1 MSTDYRPDDL
11 QNDHDLE
18 TDDDQQVERLAEEI
32 EATREDLT
40 ITVEAIGD
48 KLEPANLAREAGES
62 ARNLTLGKVDQMSI
76 GMQETWRDIRTG
88 NSNGIL
94 DTVKSNPVPAAMV
107 GIGLGLLFMN
117 RGAQAQRS
125 FRGGNG
131 YGQAGYGVGAAGY
144 AGNGYGTAGYAYGG
158 DPGYAGAET
167 WSGGQHAG
175 GGITSKI
182 GDTADEA
189 GATIGR
195 FTDQAGATVGRVAD
209 QVGETAGQIPQQAGL
224 LVDQGTGQV
233 RRLIDENPL
242 VAGVVAVAAGAAIG
256 MLVPTTAV
264 ERQAIGPKRD
274 QLVGQAES
282 TVNETLD
289 RMDDST
295 AASSTGES
303 SSI

>member
-1 MSTDYRPDDL
+1 MTTDFGRDDIE
-11 QNDHDLE
+11 NVDI
-18 TDDDQQVERLAEEI
+18 DDDDEQVERLADEI

-48 KLEPANLAREAGES
+48 KLEPANLAREATES

-88 NSNGIL
+88 NSNGIIE
-94 DTVKSNPVPAAMV
+94 TVKSNPVPAAMV

-125 FRGGNG
+125 FRGGSG
-131 YGQAGYGVGAAGY
+131 YGQGSYGASGY
-144 AGNGYGTAGYAYGG
+144 AQGGYGTAGYGG
-158 DPGYAGAET
+158 QLGYAGDPAYAAADT
-167 WSGGQHAG
+167 WSGQGGTG

-182 GDTADEA
+182 GDTADQA
-189 GATIGR
+189 GATISR
-195 FTDQAGATVGRVAD
+195 FTDEAGQTVGRVAD
-209 QVGETAGQIPQQAGL
+209 QVGETAGQIPQQAGQII
-224 LVDQGTGQV
+224 DQGTGQV

-242 VAGVVAVAAGAAIG
+242 AAGVVAIAAGAAIG
-256 MLVPTTAV
+256 MLVPTTSV

-274 QLVGQAES
+274 QLVGQAET
-282 TVNETLD
+282 TVNDALD
-289 RMDDST
+289 RIDETSQTDI
-295 AASSTGES
+295 TGES